1 MKIVNLTC
9 REVSLATSAPKGGV
23 IRIPPGETETRFV
36 LEYDDSLSET
46 VFLDDFGVEVRV
58 ESRPRVAR
66 VYPPL
71 PDPVPDTVFI
81 VNRKI
86 AEFYAETRRDL
97 VVPGAIGFDRTVGK
111 RYMFLASQKGIDE
124 SYD

>member
-9 REVSLATSAPKGGV
+9 REVSLATSVPEGGV

-36 LEYDDSLSET
+36 LEYDDSLSEV

-71 PDPVPDTVFI
+71 PDPVPDTLFI

-86 AEFYAETRRDL
+86 AEFYVETRWDL
-97 VVPGAIGFDRTVGK
+97 VVPGAIGFDRGVGK
-111 RYMFLASQKGIDE
+111 RYMFLASQNGIDE

>member
-9 REVSLATSAPKGGV
+9 REVFLATSAPEGGV
-23 IRIPPGETETRFV
+23 IRIPAGETETRFV
-36 LEYDDSLSET
+36 LEYDDSLSEA

-58 ESRPRVAR
+58 ESCPRVAR

-71 PDPVPDTVFI
+71 PDPVPNTVFI

-97 VVPGAIGFDRTVGK
+97 VVPGAIGFYRGVGK
-111 RYMFLASQKGIDE
+111 HYKFLASQNGIDE

>member
-1 MKIVNLTC
+1 MKIVNLTR
-9 REVSLATSAPKGGV
+9 REVFLATATPEGGM
-23 IRIPPGETETRFV
+23 IRIPPGETETRFA
-36 LEYDDSLSET
+36 LEYDDSLSEA
-46 VFLDDFGVEVRV
+46 VFLEDFGVEVRV

-71 PDPVPDTVFI
+71 PAPAPDTVFI

-86 AEFYAETRRDL
+86 AEFFAETRRDL
-97 VVPGAIGFDRTVGK
+97 VVPGAIGFDRVVGK
-111 RYMFLASQKGIDE
+111 RYLFLASQNGIDA

>member
-9 REVSLATSAPKGGV
+9 REVFLATSAPEGGV
-23 IRIPPGETETRFV
+23 IRIPAGETETRFI
-36 LEYDDSLSET
+36 LEYDDSLSEA

-71 PDPVPDTVFI
+71 PNPAPNTVFI

-86 AEFYAETRRDL
+86 AEFFAETRRDL
-97 VVPGAIGFDRTVGK
+97 VVPGAVGFDRGIGK
-111 RYMFLASQKGIDE
+111 HYMFLASQNGIDE

>member
-9 REVSLATSAPKGGV
+9 REVFLATSAPEGGV
-23 IRIPPGETETRFV
+23 IRIPAGETETRFV
-36 LEYDDSLSET
+36 LEYDDSLSEA
-46 VFLDDFGVEVRV
+46 VFLEDFGVEVRV

-71 PDPVPDTVFI
+71 PAPVPGTVFI

-86 AEFYAETRRDL
+86 AEFFAETRLDL
-97 VVPGAIGFDRTVGK
+97 VVPGAIGFGRGVGK
-111 RYMFLASQKGIDE
+111 HYLFLASQKGIDE

>member
-9 REVSLATSAPKGGV
+9 REVSLATSAPEGGV

-71 PDPVPDTVFI
+71 PDTVFI

-97 VVPGAIGFDRTVGK
+97 VVPGAIGFDRAVGK

>member
-1 MKIVNLTC
+1 MKIVNLTR
-9 REVSLATSAPKGGV
+9 REVFLATSAPEGGV
-23 IRIPPGETETRFV
+23 IRIPAGETETRFV
-36 LEYDDSLSET
+36 LEYDDSLSEA

-71 PDPVPDTVFI
+71 PAPAPNTVFI

-86 AEFYAETRRDL
+86 AEFFAETRRDL
-97 VVPGAIGFDRTVGK
+97 VVPGAIGFDRGIGK
-111 RYMFLASQKGIDE
+111 HYLFLASQKGVDE

>member
-1 MKIVNLTC
+1 MKIVNLTR
-9 REVSLATSAPKGGV
+9 REVFLATSAPEGGV
-23 IRIPPGETETRFV
+23 IRIPAGETETRFV
-36 LEYDDSLSET
+36 LEYDDSLSEA
-46 VFLDDFGVEVRV
+46 VFLEDFGVEVRV

-71 PDPVPDTVFI
+71 PAPVPNTVFI

-86 AEFYAETRRDL
+86 AEFFAETRRDL
-97 VVPGAIGFDRTVGK
+97 VVPGAIGFDRGVGK
-111 RYMFLASQKGIDE
+111 YYLFLASQNGIDE

>member
-9 REVSLATSAPKGGV
+9 REVFLATSAPEGGV
-23 IRIPPGETETRFV
+23 IRIPAGETETRFV
-36 LEYDDSLSET
+36 LEYDDSLSEA
-46 VFLDDFGVEVRV
+46 VFLEDFGVEVRV
-58 ESRPRVAR
+58 ESCPRVAR

-71 PDPVPDTVFI
+71 PAPVPDTVFI

-86 AEFYAETRRDL
+86 AEFFAETRRDL
-97 VVPGAIGFDRTVGK
+97 VVPGAVGFDRGVGK
-111 RYMFLASQKGIDE
+111 HYKFLASQNGIDE

>member
-1 MKIVNLTC
+1 M
-9 REVSLATSAPKGGV
+9 
-23 IRIPPGETETRFV
+23 IRIPAGKTETRFV

-46 VFLDDFGVEVRV
+46 VFLEDFGVEVRV

-71 PDPVPDTVFI
+71 PDPTPDTVFI

-86 AEFYAETRRDL
+86 AEFFAETRLDL
-97 VVPGAIGFDRTVGK
+97 VVPGAIGFDHGVGK
-111 RYMFLASQKGIDE
+111 HYKFLASQNGIDE

>member
-1 MKIVNLTC
+1 LKIVNLTC
-9 REVSLATSAPKGGV
+9 REVSLATSAPEGGV

-36 LEYDDSLSET
+36 LEYDDLLSET

-86 AEFYAETRRDL
+86 SEFYAETRQDL
-97 VVPGAIGFDRTVGK
+97 VVPGAIGFDRVVGK

>member
-1 MKIVNLTC
+1 M
-9 REVSLATSAPKGGV
+9 
-23 IRIPPGETETRFV
+23 IRIPAGKTETRFV
-36 LEYDDSLSET
+36 LEYDDSFSEV

-71 PDPVPDTVFI
+71 PAPAPDTIFI

-97 VVPGAIGFDRTVGK
+97 VVPGAIGFERGVGK
-111 RYMFLASQKGIDE
+111 RYMFLASQNGIDE

>member
-9 REVSLATSAPKGGV
+9 REVLLATSAPEGGA
-23 IRIPPGETETRFV
+23 IRIPAGETETRFI
-36 LEYDDSLSET
+36 LEYDDSLSEA

-71 PDPVPDTVFI
+71 PNPAPNTVFI

-86 AEFYAETRRDL
+86 AEFFAETRRDL
-97 VVPGAIGFDRTVGK
+97 VVPGAVGFDRGIGK
-111 RYMFLASQKGIDE
+111 HYMFLASQNGIDE

>member
-1 MKIVNLTC
+1 MKIVNLTR
-9 REVSLATSAPKGGV
+9 REVFLATSAPEGGV
-23 IRIPPGETETRFV
+23 IRIPAGKTETRFV

-46 VFLDDFGVEVRV
+46 VFLEYFGVEVRV
-58 ESRPRVAR
+58 ESRPLVAR

-71 PDPVPDTVFI
+71 PAPVPNTVFI

-86 AEFYAETRRDL
+86 AEFFAETRRDL
-97 VVPGAIGFDRTVGK
+97 VVPGAIGFDRGVGK
-111 RYMFLASQKGIDE
+111 HHLFLASQNGIDE

>member
-1 MKIVNLTC
+1 MKIVNLTR
-9 REVSLATSAPKGGV
+9 REVFLATSAPEGGM
-23 IRIPPGETETRFV
+23 IRIPAGETETRFV
-36 LEYDDSLSET
+36 LEYDDSLSEA

-71 PDPVPDTVFI
+71 PNPAPNTVFI

-86 AEFYAETRRDL
+86 AEFFAETRRDL
-97 VVPGAIGFDRTVGK
+97 VVPGAIGFDRGVGK
-111 RYMFLASQKGIDE
+111 RYKFLASQNGIDE

>member
-9 REVSLATSAPKGGV
+9 REVSLATSAPEGGV

-36 LEYDDSLSET
+36 LEYDDSLSEA

-71 PDPVPDTVFI
+71 PDPTPDTVFI

-97 VVPGAIGFDRTVGK
+97 VVPGAIGFDRGVGK
-111 RYMFLASQKGIDE
+111 RYLFLASQSGVDE

>member
-9 REVSLATSAPKGGV
+9 REVFLATSAPEGGV
-23 IRIPPGETETRFV
+23 IRIPAGETETRFV

-71 PDPVPDTVFI
+71 PDPAPDTVFI

-86 AEFYAETRRDL
+86 AEFHAETRLDL
-97 VVPGAIGFDRTVGK
+97 VVPGAIVFDRGVGK
-111 RYMFLASQKGIDE
+111 HYLFLASQNGIDE

>member
-1 MKIVNLTC
+1 M
-9 REVSLATSAPKGGV
+9 
-23 IRIPPGETETRFV
+23 IRIPAGETETRFV
-36 LEYDDSLSET
+36 LEYDDSLSEA

-58 ESRPRVAR
+58 ESRPLVAC

-71 PDPVPDTVFI
+71 PAPEPNTVFI

-97 VVPGAIGFDRTVGK
+97 VVPGAIGFERGVGK
-111 RYMFLASQKGIDE
+111 HYKFLASQNGIDE

>member
-1 MKIVNLTC
+1 M
-9 REVSLATSAPKGGV
+9 
-23 IRIPPGETETRFV
+23 IRIPAGKTETRFV
-36 LEYDDSLSET
+36 LEYDDSLSEA

-71 PDPVPDTVFI
+71 PAPAPNTVFI

-86 AEFYAETRRDL
+86 AEFFAETRRDL
-97 VVPGAIGFDRTVGK
+97 VVHGAVGFDRGIGK
-111 RYMFLASQKGIDE
+111 HYKFLASQNGIDE

>member
-9 REVSLATSAPKGGV
+9 REVSLATSAPEGGV

-58 ESRPRVAR
+58 ESCPRVAR

-71 PDPVPDTVFI
+71 PDPVPNTMFI

-111 RYMFLASQKGIDE
+111 RYMFLASQKGVDE

>member
-9 REVSLATSAPKGGV
+9 REVSLATSAPEGGV

-36 LEYDDSLSET
+36 LEYDDSLSEA

-58 ESRPRVAR
+58 ESCPRVAR

-71 PDPVPDTVFI
+71 PDTVPDTVFI

-97 VVPGAIGFDRTVGK
+97 VVPGAIGFDRGVGK
-111 RYMFLASQKGIDE
+111 RYMFLASQRGIDE

>member
-1 MKIVNLTC
+1 MKIVNLTR
-9 REVSLATSAPKGGV
+9 REVSLATSAPEGGV

-71 PDPVPDTVFI
+71 PDPVPDTAFI

-86 AEFYAETRRDL
+86 AEFYAETRQDL
-97 VVPGAIGFDRTVGK
+97 VVPGAIGFDRAVGK
-111 RYMFLASQKGIDE
+111 HYKFLTSQNGIDE

>member
-9 REVSLATSAPKGGV
+9 REVFLATSAPEGGV
-23 IRIPPGETETRFV
+23 IRIPAGETETRFV

-46 VFLDDFGVEVRV
+46 VFLDYFGVEVRV

-71 PDPVPDTVFI
+71 PDPAPDTVFI

-97 VVPGAIGFDRTVGK
+97 VVPGAIGFDRGVGK
-111 RYMFLASQKGIDE
+111 RYLFLASQNGIDE

>member
-9 REVSLATSAPKGGV
+9 REVFLATSAPEGGV
-23 IRIPPGETETRFV
+23 IRIPAGETETRFV

-46 VFLDDFGVEVRV
+46 VCLDDFGVEVRV

-71 PDPVPDTVFI
+71 PAPVPNTVFI

-86 AEFYAETRRDL
+86 AEFFAETRRDL
-97 VVPGAIGFDRTVGK
+97 VVPGAIGFERGVGK
-111 RYMFLASQKGIDE
+111 HYKFLASQNGVDE

>member
-1 MKIVNLTC
+1 M
-9 REVSLATSAPKGGV
+9 

-36 LEYDDSLSET
+36 LEYDDSLSEA
-46 VFLDDFGVEVRV
+46 VFLDDFGVKVRV

-71 PDPVPDTVFI
+71 PAPAPNTVFI

-97 VVPGAIGFDRTVGK
+97 VVPGAIGFDRGVGK
-111 RYMFLASQKGIDE
+111 RYKFLASQNGIDE